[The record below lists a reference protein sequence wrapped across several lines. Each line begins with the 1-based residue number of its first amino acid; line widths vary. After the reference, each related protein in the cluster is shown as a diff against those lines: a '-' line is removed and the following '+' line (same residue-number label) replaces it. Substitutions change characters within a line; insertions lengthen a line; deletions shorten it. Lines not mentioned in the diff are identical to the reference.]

1 MSNNKKY
8 DVVVIGAGPAG
19 YVSAIRCSQ
28 LGLKTACVD
37 NWLDEDG
44 EHRLGGTCLNVGCI
58 PSKALLDSS
67 EHFHQVNQE
76 FADHGITVKNVSLDI
91 SQMMARKNNIS
102 NQLTSGINALFKA
115 NKVDL
120 HTGSGQLK
128 INNQIAVTPLDKSKK
143 SYRLDA
149 DNVILATGSNPLNI
163 PVAPID
169 GDKIVDSTGAL
180 SFTEVPKRL
189 GVIGAGVIGLEL
201 GSVWSRLGSKVILLE
216 AQEEFLPFADR
227 LVASEALRHFGN
239 QGLDIRLGARVTS
252 SSIGKKQI
260 TVSYQDGKEQK
271 RIVVD
276 KLLVSVGRTPHT
288 QNLFAPDVDLI
299 IDESGFIDVD
309 EHCRTNLPGVYAI
322 GDVVR
327 GPMLAHKGSEE
338 GVAVAET
345 IVGNNAHINMDL
357 IPSVVYTVPEI
368 AWAGKT
374 EQALLKE
381 EIPFNSGVFP
391 FAANGRAKAMNADIG
406 QVKVLSH
413 AKTDKILGVHI
424 IGPFASEILQA
435 AVVAM
440 EFEGSAEDLA
450 RTIFSHPS
458 LSEALH
464 EAALAVDNRAIHA
477 INRKRK

>member
-1 MSNNKKY
+1 MSADNKY

-19 YVSAIRCSQ
+19 YVAAIRCSQ

-37 NWLDEDG
+37 NWLDEAG

-67 EHFHQVNQE
+67 EHYHQLNHE
-76 FADHGITVKNVSLDI
+76 FSDHGIAVKDISLDI
-91 SQMMARKNNIS
+91 SQMMARKTKIS
-102 NQLTSGINALFKA
+102 QQLTSGINALFKA

-120 HTGSGQLK
+120 HAGTGQLK
-128 INNQIAVTPLDKSKK
+128 VNNQVEVTPLKSKK
-143 SYRLDA
+143 KSYLLDS

-180 SFTEVPKRL
+180 SFDEVPKRM

-227 LVASEALRHFGN
+227 LVASEALRHFGK

-252 SSIGKKQI
+252 SSVGKKQI
-260 TVSYQDGKEQK
+260 TVSYEDGKEQK

-276 KLLVSVGRTPHT
+276 KLLVSVGRVPHT
-288 QNLFAPDVDLI
+288 ENLFAPDVELI
-299 IDESGFIDVD
+299 IDERGFIDVD

-338 GVAVAET
+338 GIAVAES
-345 IVGNNAHINMDL
+345 IVGNQSHINMDL

-381 EIPFNSGVFP
+381 DIPFNSGVFP

-424 IGPFASEILQA
+424 IGPFASEILQE

-464 EAALAVDNRAIHA
+464 EAALAVDGRAIHA